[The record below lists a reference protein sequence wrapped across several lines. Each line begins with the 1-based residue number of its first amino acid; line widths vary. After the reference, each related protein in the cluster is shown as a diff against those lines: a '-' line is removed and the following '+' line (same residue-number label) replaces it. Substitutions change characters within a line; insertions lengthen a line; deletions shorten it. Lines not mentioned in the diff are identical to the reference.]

1 MSPRPKLSHFPCYG
15 HSRVVYQIGP
25 DSCGVDGGET
35 LALRSLLSRERGRLR
50 RLQLRSQPGEAMMM
64 ITMIS
69 HVAGGFFLARFG
81 RSVRKFLDQPSV
93 SFPYYT
99 SNVALRQRV
108 IFSYQPIHLRKSS
121 LMQQPPRMLLPRLIY
136 YVLRPQCAAPRDC

>member
-1 MSPRPKLSHFPCYG
+1 MVT
-15 HSRVVYQIGP
+15 SRVVYQIGP

-50 RLQLRSQPGEAMMM
+50 RLQLRSQPGEAMM

-81 RSVRKFLDQPSV
+81 RSLREFLDQPSV
-93 SFPYYT
+93 SFLSYT

-108 IFSYQPIHLRKSS
+108 IFSYQPIQPRKSS
-121 LMQQPPRMLLPRLIY
+121 IMQPPPRNLLPGLIY
-136 YVLRPQCAAPRDC
+136 YALYPQCAAPRDC